1 MAKTVQ
7 LPDDVYEKI
16 KGLKK
21 DLSFSEMINILL
33 DEYKRKKRMSK
44 VEFLDFLKNLE
55 SLYKDRKKERVS
67 EKIDEIL
74 WKQ

>member
-1 MAKTVQ
+1 MAKTIQ

-16 KGLKK
+16 KRFKK

-33 DEYKRKKRMSK
+33 DDYRRKKKMSK
-44 VEFLDFLKNLE
+44 AEFLNFLENLE
-55 SLYKDRKKERVS
+55 NLYKDREKECVS

-74 WKQ
+74 WK